1 MILCQKRIRISTAR
15 HRVSATAFTPVK
27 FLSQNLQV
35 KPIPPPLAR
44 RCIDRT
50 YPGCRPG
57 LVIDDHGQRGIRH
70 RQKVEALWQ
79 CGVPVFL
86 LQAGRLNQPL
96 FSWCSWESA
105 DFCVPGVTLSAKRGA
120 PPGWRHSTAETPDP
134 VRAGKRDSGGP
145 AALPGR
151 LPPAHEI
158 GRVIRHTL
166 DTT

>member
-50 YPGCRPG
+50 YHGCRPG

-79 CGVPVFL
+79 CGVPVFF
-86 LQAGRLNQPL
+86 ASGRPI
-96 FSWCSWESA
+96 ESA
-105 DFCVPGVTLSAKRGA
+105 AIFLVQLGICGFLRTRRDAIGKTRRSARL
-120 PPGWRHSTAETPDP
+120 
-134 VRAGKRDSGGP
+134 
-145 AALPGR
+145 AAFDG
-151 LPPAHEI
+151 
-158 GRVIRHTL
+158 
-166 DTT
+166 